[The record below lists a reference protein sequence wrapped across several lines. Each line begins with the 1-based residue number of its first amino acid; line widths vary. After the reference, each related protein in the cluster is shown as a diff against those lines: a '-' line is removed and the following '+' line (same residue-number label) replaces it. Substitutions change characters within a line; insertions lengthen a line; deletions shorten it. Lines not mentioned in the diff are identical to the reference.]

1 MRLETQKVKRKQ
13 MPYEVLEQ
21 AFPVP
26 GRGCL
31 QDVKRIVLTLPAL
44 LLYQNDN
51 ELMTLVL
58 HYGKIYSSRTLSSR
72 QT

>member
-1 MRLETQKVKRKQ
+1 MHKQ

-21 AFPVP
+21 VFLIQEIRYRSV
-26 GRGCL
+26 L
-31 QDVKRIVLTLPAL
+31 KRKTLAWHVL

-58 HYGKIYSSRTLSSR
+58 RCDKICLSRTLSSH
-72 QT
+72 QTLE